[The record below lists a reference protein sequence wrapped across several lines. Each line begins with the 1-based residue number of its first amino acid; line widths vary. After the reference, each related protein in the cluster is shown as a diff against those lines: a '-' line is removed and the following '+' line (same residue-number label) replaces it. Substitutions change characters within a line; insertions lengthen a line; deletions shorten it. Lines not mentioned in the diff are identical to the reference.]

1 MRRSI
6 LLLSACLLA
15 STAGAQVAT
24 PRLKTA
30 PVAQPSPGGRPGAEA
45 IGPKQDDPRAPQ
57 GIIVQGG
64 REAIGPK
71 QDDPRA
77 PQGLVGEDGIGPGGG
92 CEGSLAIGPKQDDP
106 SSGATARPGDDE
118 DPKAAGGTG
127 VLAIG
132 PKQDDPR
139 AALAARHG
147 AQAIGPKQDDPAR
160 PGAAAVARPGDDE
173 DPKARCVPT
182 GR

>member
-24 PRLKTA
+24 PRLKAA

-77 PQGLVGEDGIGPGGG
+77 PQGIVVQGGR
-92 CEGSLAIGPKQDDP
+92 E
-106 SSGATARPGDDE
+106 
-118 DPKAAGGTG
+118 
-127 VLAIG
+127 AIG

-139 AALAARHG
+139 AALAARRG
-147 AQAIGPKQDDPAR
+147 AQAIGPKRDDPAR